1 MDINSS
7 AIYEKS
13 SLAIDSSKNAAQK
26 LSTLGMQKDADLKQ
40 AKQAAEDFEAFF
52 ISQVT
57 ESMFQGIETDGM
69 FGGGQAEKIY
79 RSLLIDE
86 YGKSVAKSGGV
97 GVSDQI
103 MDSILDLQEQQS
115 NGYIDGARHGKQW

>member
-1 MDINSS
+1 MDINTL
-7 AIYEKS
+7 AIYEKAN
-13 SLAIDSSKNAAQK
+13 LAIDSSKNINSK
-26 LSTLGMQKDADLKQ
+26 ISSLGQQKDADLKQ

-57 ESMFQGIETDGM
+57 ETMFQGIETDGM
-69 FGGGQAEKIY
+69 FGGGNAEKIY
-79 RSLLIDE
+79 RSMLIDQ

-103 MDSILDLQEQQS
+103 MNSILEMQENKN
-115 NGYIDGARHGKQW
+115 NGVEHGKQH